1 MTSQAPIVDP
11 IVTPEVVAQHGLTPE
26 EFERIKKILRR
37 EPNFTELGI
46 FSVMWSEHC
55 SYKNSRKELRKFP
68 TTGPNILVKAGEENA
83 GVVDIGDG
91 WAIAFKIESH
101 NHPSAIE
108 PFQGAA
114 TGVGGIIRDIFTMG
128 ARPEFCLNSL
138 RFGPIVAHA
147 SGLRSDEHRQRD
159 ARAILANRRLFTG
172 VVSGIAHYGN
182 CIGVP
187 TIGGEIYFDE
197 SFEGNPLVNVFCLG
211 VLEHEQLARGAARG
225 VGNPVFYV
233 GAETGRDG
241 LAGAAFASRELTE
254 QSREDR
260 PAVQVGD
267 PFKEKLLLEACLE
280 LLACDAVAGIQD
292 MGAAGLTCS
301 TCETASRGGSG
312 IEIDLAKVPKREP
325 GMTPYEILLSESQ
338 ERMLIIAKRGK
349 ENLVRKVFEKWDVS
363 CAEIGRVTGDGIM
376 RVRNNSA
383 IAAEI
388 PAKALAEEAPLYSR
402 EAKAPSSSVAAVYD
416 RRIEDLP
423 KIDNR
428 EALRQLLG
436 DPTIASKNWVYRQY
450 DHTVRTGT
458 VVKPGS
464 DAAVFFVRYAN
475 KILAATTDCN
485 SLYCALDPREGG
497 KIAVAEAARNLTCS
511 GAKPLA
517 VTDNL
522 NFGNPYKPE
531 NFWQLREAVEG
542 IAEACRV
549 FGTPVT
555 GGNVSLYNE
564 SPAGVVDPTPTIAM
578 VGLIDDEKHITTQW
592 FKDAG
597 DAIILVG
604 TVAGVGAV
612 AGVGDPGRRELG
624 LATPAGISDPRHNL
638 GGSHYMKVCYGMKI
652 GPPPHVELELEV
664 KVQSVVRDLIR
675 GALVKSAHDCSE
687 GGLAVALAECCFNP
701 AGLLGADVNLENCGG
716 SRVGCAGDTPA
727 STEAALFN
735 ESQSRIVIS
744 VAPTNLRRA
753 MSFLRERSVPFEQ
766 LGKVGGDELCIQVND
781 ETFRWLVADLYDD
794 WWNAIRRAVESDSAA
809 ERIPSL

>member
-1 MTSQAPIVDP
+1 MSVTSDP
-11 IVTPEVVAQHGLTPE
+11 TITPELVAKHGLTAD
-26 EFERIKKILRR
+26 EFERIKKILGR

-55 SYKNSRKELRKFP
+55 SYKNSRRELKKFP
-68 TTGPNILVKAGEENA
+68 TSGPNILVKAGEENA

-91 WAIAFKIESH
+91 WAVAFKIESH

-128 ARPEFCLNSL
+128 ARPEFSLNSL
-138 RFGPIVAHA
+138 RFGPISESQSPATGSRKEQIQH
-147 SGLRSDEHRQRD
+147 
-159 ARAILANRRLFTG
+159 NRRLFTG
-172 VVSGIAHYGN
+172 VVAGIAHYGN

-211 VLEHEQLARGAARG
+211 VLRHEQLARGAASG

-254 QSREDR
+254 ESKEDR

-280 LLACDAVAGIQD
+280 LLATDAVAGIQD

-301 TCETASRGGSG
+301 TCETASRGGTG
-312 IEIDLAKVPKREP
+312 VEIDLAKVPKREP

-338 ERMLIIAKRGK
+338 ERMLIIARRGK
-349 ENLVRKVFEKWDVS
+349 ENVVREIFEKWDVP
-363 CAEIGRVTGDGIM
+363 CAEIGRVTDDGMM
-376 RVRNNSA
+376 RVRNNGSL
-383 IAAEI
+383 AAEI
-388 PAKALAEEAPLYSR
+388 PAKPLADEAPLYAR
-402 EAKAPSSSVAAVYD
+402 EAKKGTADNTDDADWIKEISESSAKSAV
-416 RRIEDLP
+416 ES
-423 KIDNR
+423 
-428 EALRQLLG
+428 LRSLLS

-450 DHTVRTGT
+450 DHMVRTGT
-458 VVKPGS
+458 VVRPGS
-464 DAAVFFVRYAN
+464 DAAVFRVREAN

-497 KIAVAEAARNLTCS
+497 RIAVAEAARNLTCS
-511 GAKPLA
+511 GATPLA

-542 IAEACRV
+542 IADTCRA
-549 FGTPVT
+549 FGTPVV

-564 SPAGVVDPTPTIAM
+564 SPAGVVDPTPTVGM
-578 VGLIDDEKHITTQW
+578 VGLIEKEEHITTQF
-592 FKDAG
+592 FKSAG
-597 DAIILVG
+597 DTIVLVG
-604 TVAGVGAV
+604 EIGG
-612 AGVGDPGRRELG
+612 E
-624 LATPAGISDPRHNL
+624 L
-638 GGSHYMKVCYGMKI
+638 GGSRFLKVCHGRKA
-652 GPPPHVELELEV
+652 GRPPRLDVERELA
-664 KVQSVVRDLIR
+664 VQNAGRELIR
-675 GALVKSAHDCSE
+675 AGLVRSAHDCSE
-687 GGLAVALAECCFNP
+687 GGLAVAIAESCFNP
-701 AGLLGADVNLENCGG
+701 AGLLGAKVEIEGETNVEM
-716 SRVGCAGDTPA
+716 
-727 STEAALFN
+727 LFN

-744 VAPTNLRRA
+744 CAPSDAEKVMAALKSKN
-753 MSFLRERSVPFEQ
+753 VPHRK
-766 LGKVGGDELCIQVND
+766 LGEVSGDILAINEFSWPIPQIH
-781 ETFRWLVADLYDD
+781 DD
-794 WWNAIRRAVESDSAA
+794 WFNAIRNAVES
-809 ERIPSL
+809 ETEPVRSL

>member
-1 MTSQAPIVDP
+1 MTSQTPTVDP
-11 IVTPEVVAQHGLTPE
+11 IVTPELVAKHGLTPE
-26 EFERIKKILRR
+26 EFERIRKILGR
-37 EPNFTELGI
+37 EPNFTELSI

-68 TTGPNILVKAGEENA
+68 TTGPKILVKAGEENA

-138 RFGPIVAHA
+138 HFGPITDS
-147 SGLRSDEHRQRD
+147 SGGGLGRKKTDLAGDTLAATTAQI
-159 ARAILANRRLFTG
+159 AANRRLFTG

-211 VLEHEQLARGAARG
+211 VLRHEQLARGAARG

-254 QSREDR
+254 ESREDR

-280 LLACDAVAGIQD
+280 LLACGAVAGIQD

-312 IEIDLAKVPKREP
+312 IEIDLAKVPKRES
-325 GMTPYEILLSESQ
+325 GMTPYELLLSESQ

-349 ENLVRKVFEKWDVS
+349 ENLIREIFDKWDVP
-363 CAEIGRVTGDGIM
+363 CAEIGRVTDDGMM
-376 RVRNNSA
+376 RVHDNGS

-388 PAKALAEEAPLYSR
+388 PAKPLADEAPLYAR
-402 EAKAPSSSVAAVYD
+402 EAKPPAPVTGVSD
-416 RRIEDLP
+416 PGFNDLP
-423 KIDNR
+423 KIDNH
-428 EALRQLLG
+428 EALRQLLR

-485 SLYCALDPREGG
+485 SLYCRLDPREGG

-511 GAKPLA
+511 GARPLA

-542 IAEACRV
+542 IAEACRA

-578 VGLIDDEKHITTQW
+578 VGLVDKEKHITTQW
-592 FKDAG
+592 FKKDG
-597 DAIILVG
+597 DAILLIG
-604 TVAGVGAV
+604 EIGN
-612 AGVGDPGRRELG
+612 E
-624 LATPAGISDPRHNL
+624 I
-638 GGSHYMKVCYGMKI
+638 GGSQFLKI
-652 GPPPHVELELEV
+652 YHGRKQGPPPVVDLAHEI
-664 KVQSVVRDLIR
+664 KIQNAVRDLIR
-675 GALVKSAHDCSE
+675 EGLVKSAHDCSE
-687 GGLAVALAECCFNP
+687 GGFAVTLAECCFNP
-701 AGLLGADVNLENCGG
+701 EGLLGAEINVAHASGLRTDQNRKLEA
-716 SRVGCAGDTPA
+716 CAT
-727 STEAALFN
+727 LFN

-744 VAPTNLRRA
+744 VAANNMGRTMSTLRQYG
-753 MSFLRERSVPFEQ
+753 VPFRQ
-766 LGKVGGDELCIQVND
+766 LGKVGGDELRIRVNE
-781 ETFRWLVADLYDD
+781 ETFRWPLADLYDD
-794 WWNAIRRAVESDSAA
+794 WFNAIRRAVEDEA

>member
-1 MTSQAPIVDP
+1 MTSQAPIVNPD
-11 IVTPEVVAQHGLTPE
+11 VTPEVAAQHGLTPE
-26 EFERIKKILRR
+26 EFERIKKILGR

-55 SYKNSRKELRKFP
+55 SYKNSRKELKKFP
-68 TTGPNILVKAGEENA
+68 TTGPNILVRAGEENA

-91 WAIAFKIESH
+91 WAVAFKMESH

-138 RFGPIVAHA
+138 RFGPITEPVGRDSNA
-147 SGLRSDEHRQRD
+147 SPMKSSKI
-159 ARAILANRRLFTG
+159 AANRRLFTG

-182 CIGVP
+182 CVGIP

-197 SFEGNPLVNVFCLG
+197 SFEGNLLVNVFCLG
-211 VLEHEQLARGAARG
+211 VLRHEQLARGAARG

-254 QSREDR
+254 ESREDR

-280 LLACDAVAGIQD
+280 LLTRGAVAGIQD

-301 TCETASRGGSG
+301 TCETASRGGKG

-338 ERMLIIAKRGK
+338 ERMLIIAKHGK
-349 ENLVRKVFEKWDVS
+349 ENLVREIFDKWDVP
-363 CAEIGRVTGDGIM
+363 CAEIGRVTDDGMM
-376 RVRNNSA
+376 RVRNNGSVV
-383 IAAEI
+383 AEI
-388 PAKALAEEAPLYSR
+388 PARPLAEEAPLYSR
-402 EAKAPSSSVAAVYD
+402 EAEPPAIAAFTD
-416 RRIEDLP
+416 RSFNDLP
-423 KIDNR
+423 TIDNH
-428 EALRQLLG
+428 EALRQLLRN
-436 DPTIASKNWVYRQY
+436 PTIASKNWVYRQY

-485 SLYCALDPREGG
+485 SLYCRLAPREGG
-497 KIAVAEAARNLTCS
+497 KIAVAEAARNLICS

-522 NFGNPYKPE
+522 NFGNPYKAE

-542 IAEACRV
+542 IAEACRA
-549 FGTPVT
+549 FDTPVT

-578 VGLIDDEKHITTQW
+578 VGLIDKEEHITTQW
-592 FKDAG
+592 FKKDG
-597 DAIILVG
+597 DAIFLIG
-604 TVAGVGAV
+604 EIGN
-612 AGVGDPGRRELG
+612 E
-624 LATPAGISDPRHNL
+624 I
-638 GGSHYMKVCYGMKI
+638 GGSQFLKVCHGRKQ
-652 GPPPHVELELEV
+652 GPPPVVDLAHEI
-664 KVQSVVRDLIR
+664 KIQNAVRDLICE
-675 GALVKSAHDCSE
+675 GLIKSAHDCSE
-687 GGLAVALAECCFNP
+687 GGLAVTLAECCFNP
-701 AGLLGADVNLENCGG
+701 EGLLGAEINVAHASGLRTEQKRKLEA
-716 SRVGCAGDTPA
+716 CAT
-727 STEAALFN
+727 LFN

-744 VAPTNLRRA
+744 VAANNLGRT
-753 MSFLRERSVPFEQ
+753 MSTLRKYGVPFRQ
-766 LGKVGGDELCIQVND
+766 LGKVGGGELRIRVN
-781 ETFRWLVADLYDD
+781 EEAFRWPLADLYDD
-794 WWNAIRRAVESDSAA
+794 WFNAIRHAVEG
-809 ERIPSL
+809 ETEIIPSL

>member
-1 MTSQAPIVDP
+1 MTNSIVDP
-11 IVTPEVVAQHGLTPE
+11 RVTPEVVKEHGLTPE

-55 SYKNSRKELRKFP
+55 SYKNSRNELKKFP

-138 RFGPIVAHA
+138 HFGPIVGQVYNLPANKDRKLETCA
-147 SGLRSDEHRQRD
+147 TL
-159 ARAILANRRLFTG
+159 AANRRLFTG

-182 CIGVP
+182 CVGVP

-197 SFEGNPLVNVFCLG
+197 SFQGNPLVNVFCLG
-211 VLEHEQLARGAARG
+211 VLRHEQLVRGAARG

-254 QSREDR
+254 ESRQDR

-280 LLACDAVAGIQD
+280 LLGRDAVAGIQD

-301 TCETASRGGSG
+301 TCETASRAGSG

-338 ERMLIIAKRGK
+338 ERMLIIAKHGK
-349 ENLVRKVFEKWDVS
+349 EDVVREIFDKWDVP
-363 CAEIGRVTGDGIM
+363 CAEIGRVTDDGIM

-388 PAKALAEEAPLYSR
+388 PAKPLAEQAPLYSR
-402 EAKAPSSSVAAVYD
+402 EAKPPSSVAAVYD
-416 RRIEDLP
+416 RRINELR
-423 KIDNR
+423 KIDNHD
-428 EALRQLLG
+428 ALRQLLR

-485 SLYCALDPREGG
+485 SLYCRLDPREGG

-511 GAKPLA
+511 GAKPVA
-517 VTDNL
+517 ITDNL

-531 NFWQLREAVEG
+531 NSWQLREAVEG
-542 IAEACRV
+542 IAEACRA

-564 SPAGVVDPTPTIAM
+564 SPAGVVDPTPTVAM
-578 VGLIDDEKHITTQW
+578 VGLIDNERHITTQW
-592 FKDAG
+592 FKNDG

-604 TVAGVGAV
+604 AVGGVADPASPNNPKSAGA
-612 AGVGDPGRRELG
+612 GDPGY
-624 LATPAGISDPRHNL
+624 SL
-638 GGSHYMKVCYGMKI
+638 GGSQFLKVCHGRKE
-652 GPPPHVELELEV
+652 GPPPHVDLAHEI
-664 KVQSVVRDLIR
+664 KVQNAARELICE
-675 GALVKSAHDCSE
+675 GLVKSAHDCSE

-701 AGLLGADVNLENCGG
+701 SGRLGADVNLENCGG
-716 SRVGCAGDTPA
+716 SRAGCAGDTPA
-727 STEAALFN
+727 STEGILFN

-744 VAPTNLRRA
+744 VAAKDAEKT
-753 MSFLRERSVPFEQ
+753 MSMLHARDVPFQQ
-766 LGKVGGDELCIQVND
+766 LGKVGGDELRIRMND
-781 ETFRWLVADLYDD
+781 ENFRWPIVDLYND
-794 WWNAIRRAVESDSAA
+794 WWNAICRAVEDEA

>member
-1 MTSQAPIVDP
+1 MTSQTPTVDP
-11 IVTPEVVAQHGLTPE
+11 IVTPELVAKHGLTPE
-26 EFERIKKILRR
+26 EFERIRKILGR

-83 GVVDIGDG
+83 GVIDIGDG

-138 RFGPIVAHA
+138 HFGPITDS
-147 SGLRSDEHRQRD
+147 SGGGLGRKKTDLAGDTLAATTAQI
-159 ARAILANRRLFTG
+159 AANRRLFTG

-211 VLEHEQLARGAARG
+211 VLRHEQLARGAARG

-254 QSREDR
+254 ESREDR

-280 LLACDAVAGIQD
+280 LLACGAVAGIQD

-312 IEIDLAKVPKREP
+312 IEIDLAKVPKRES
-325 GMTPYEILLSESQ
+325 GMTPYELLLSESQ

-349 ENLVRKVFEKWDVS
+349 ENLIREIFDKWDVP
-363 CAEIGRVTGDGIM
+363 CAEIGRVTDDGMM
-376 RVRNNSA
+376 RVHDNGS

-388 PAKALAEEAPLYSR
+388 PAKPLADEAPLYAR
-402 EAKAPSSSVAAVYD
+402 EAKPPAPVTGVNDPGYNN
-416 RRIEDLP
+416 LP
-423 KIDNR
+423 KIDNH
-428 EALRQLLG
+428 EALRQLLR
-436 DPTIASKNWVYRQY
+436 DPTIASKNWIYRQY

-485 SLYCALDPREGG
+485 SLYCRLDPREGG

-511 GAKPLA
+511 GARPLA

-542 IAEACRV
+542 IAEACRA

-578 VGLIDDEKHITTQW
+578 VGLVDKEEHITTQW
-592 FKDAG
+592 FKKDG
-597 DAIILVG
+597 DAILLIG
-604 TVAGVGAV
+604 EIGN
-612 AGVGDPGRRELG
+612 E
-624 LATPAGISDPRHNL
+624 I
-638 GGSHYMKVCYGMKI
+638 GGSQFLKI
-652 GPPPHVELELEV
+652 YHGRKQGPPPVVDLAHEI
-664 KVQSVVRDLIR
+664 KIQNAVRDLIR
-675 GALVKSAHDCSE
+675 EGLVKSAHDCSE
-687 GGLAVALAECCFNP
+687 GGFAVTLAECCFNP
-701 AGLLGADVNLENCGG
+701 EGLLGAEINVAHASGLRTDQNRKLEA
-716 SRVGCAGDTPA
+716 CAT
-727 STEAALFN
+727 LFN

-744 VAPTNLRRA
+744 VAANNMGRTMSTLRQYG
-753 MSFLRERSVPFEQ
+753 VPFRQ
-766 LGKVGGDELCIQVND
+766 LGKVGSDELRIRVNE
-781 ETFRWLVADLYDD
+781 ETFRWPLADLYDD
-794 WWNAIRRAVESDSAA
+794 WFNAIRRAVEDEA

>member
-1 MTSQAPIVDP
+1 MPMSRKTPPADP
-11 IVTPEVVAQHGLTPE
+11 VLTDELVKRHGLTLE
-26 EFERIKKILRR
+26 ELERIKKILGR

-55 SYKNSRKELRKFP
+55 SYKNSRKELKKFP

-91 WAIAFKIESH
+91 WAVAFKMESH

-138 RFGPIVAHA
+138 RFGPIT
-147 SGLRSDEHRQRD
+147 D
-159 ARAILANRRLFTG
+159 ANSKSETRKTKIAANRRLFTG

-182 CIGVP
+182 CVGIP

-197 SFEGNPLVNVFCLG
+197 SFNGNPLVNVFCLG
-211 VLEHEQLARGAARG
+211 VLRHEQLARGTAEG
-225 VGNPVFYV
+225 TGNPVFYV

-280 LLACDAVAGIQD
+280 LLARGAVAGIQD

-301 TCETASRGGSG
+301 TCETASRAGSG

-338 ERMLIIAKRGK
+338 ERMLIIARRGK
-349 ENLVRKVFEKWDVS
+349 EGVVREVFEKWDVPY
-363 CAEIGRVTGDGIM
+363 AEIGRVTSDGVM
-376 RVRNNSA
+376 RVRNNGQ

-402 EAKAPSSSVAAVYD
+402 EAKAPVAASLWD
-416 RRIEDLP
+416 APSPAGRRLQ
-423 KIDNR
+423 KTDNHK
-428 EALRQLLG
+428 ALRQLLR

-458 VVKPGS
+458 IVKPGS

-485 SLYCALDPREGG
+485 STYCALDPREGG
-497 KIAVAEAARNLTCS
+497 NIAVAEAARNLTCS
-511 GAKPLA
+511 GARPLA
-517 VTDNL
+517 ITDCL

-542 IAEACRV
+542 IAEACRAI
-549 FGTPVT
+549 GTPVT

-578 VGLIDDEKHITTQW
+578 VGLIDNEKHITTQW
-592 FKDAG
+592 FKNEG
-597 DAIILVG
+597 DVIVLVG
-604 TVAGVGAV
+604 DIGS
-612 AGVGDPGRRELG
+612 E
-624 LATPAGISDPRHNL
+624 L
-638 GGSHYMKVCYGMKI
+638 GGSQFLKI
-652 GPPPHVELELEV
+652 CHGRKEGPPPRIDLDLEI
-664 KVQSVVRDLIR
+664 KMQSVVRDLIR
-675 GALVKSAHDCSE
+675 GGLVKSAHDCSE
-687 GGLAVALAECCFNP
+687 GGLAVTLAESCFNP
-701 AGLLGADVNLENCGG
+701 EKLFGAEIDC
-716 SRVGCAGDTPA
+716 SRRPVGDAKRRDETSQRHA
-727 STEAALFN
+727 SHSEAATALFN

-744 VAPTNLRRA
+744 VAPENLENTIA
-753 MSFLRERSVPFEQ
+753 MLRERDVPFQQ
-766 LGKVGGDELCIQVND
+766 LGKVGGDQLRIQVNKQ
-781 ETFRWLVADLYDD
+781 EFAWPIAELYDD
-794 WWNAIRRAVESDSAA
+794 WWNSIRRLVESDSSA